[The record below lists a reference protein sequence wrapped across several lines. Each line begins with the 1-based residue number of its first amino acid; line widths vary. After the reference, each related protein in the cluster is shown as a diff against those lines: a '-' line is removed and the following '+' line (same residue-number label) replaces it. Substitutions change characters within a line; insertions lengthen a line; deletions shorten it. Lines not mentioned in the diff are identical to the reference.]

1 MVIPTKTARVR
12 IPSTHIKTG
21 AQVAPVIVA
30 LWKQRSPNKL
40 VARLAGISRL
50 QVQRWRVRRGLR
62 KLKKIHRDYQ
72 GRLPTRILN
81 LHITICTYK
90 QTYTHRN
97 THAHMLV
104 YACVP
109 HK

>member
-1 MVIPTKTARVR
+1 MIPTKTAGVR
-12 IPSTHIKTG
+12 IPSTHRKTG

-40 VARLAGISRL
+40 VARLVGVNRL
-50 QVQRWRVRRGLR
+50 QVQRRGGGVLR
-62 KLKKIHRDYQ
+62 KLKKNRDYQ
-72 GRLPTRILN
+72 GRLSTRILN

-90 QTYTHRN
+90 QAYTHRN
-97 THAHMLV
+97 MHAHMLA
-104 YACVP
+104 YMRVP